1 MLQIRRAEAT
11 DASLIADLSRQTF
24 LETFAAQNSKDN
36 MEKFMR
42 EQFSREKLMAEVM
55 DQTNDFYI
63 AWEEQEP
70 AGYLKLRKGEPI
82 PELGDSPAIEI
93 ARIYVSSRHIGKGV
107 GQQLMQKA
115 IDNAIEE
122 RIPIIWLGVWEK
134 NERAIQ
140 FYTRWGFKKF
150 STHVFM
156 LGDDPQTDWLMYRPV
171 ESDSVTRSGSN

>member
-115 IDNAIEE
+115 IDNAIVE
-122 RIPIIWLGVWEK
+122 RIPTIWLGVWEK